1 MTRYAALA
9 ACALLAATAT
19 PALADDEDGSLFDM
33 RYALDYQMWSVSGA
47 AGAPFDFAV
56 PMHMFSVTD
65 HTGSVLAAASSVSR
79 TQANRMNAENAARDK
94 AVREGK
100 TSYAYSYAMEFTEPK
115 PGLHF
120 GMQLGFGTPGAVT
133 GLPAGTVGTPAARLF
148 RLNFNSD
155 VAALGPGTLAWDAAL
170 SYFSLGITNPGSR
183 SSTPFSSSYTPL
195 GVSYRM
201 AVPVPVL
208 GALIV
213 EPSAHLDIG
222 RVIGSGF
229 KSYAANDVGVMV
241 GYMLHPQWRLE
252 SRLMSA
258 RQSQTGGSPNNDD
271 TAGVTSL
278 SLGTTMIF

>member
-19 PALADDEDGSLFDM
+19 PALAEDDESVFDM
-33 RYALDYQMWSVSGA
+33 RYALDYQMWSVSGTT
-47 AGAPFDFAV
+47 GAPFGFAV
-56 PMHMFSVTD
+56 PMHMFSVSD

-79 TQANRMNAENAARDK
+79 TQANRMSAESAARDK

-100 TSYAYSYAMEFTEPK
+100 TTYSYSYAMEFTEPK

-120 GMQLGFGTPGAVT
+120 GMQLGFGSPGAVT
-133 GLPAGTVGTPAARLF
+133 GLPAGTVGTPATRLF
-148 RLNFNSD
+148 RLNLNSD
-155 VAALGPGTLAWDAAL
+155 LAAFGPGTLAWDAAL
-170 SYFSLGITNPGSR
+170 SYFSLGISTPSAR

-201 AVPVPVL
+201 ALPVPVL
-208 GALIV
+208 GALVV

-241 GYMLHPQWRLE
+241 GYMLHPRWRLE
-252 SRLMSA
+252 SRLVSA